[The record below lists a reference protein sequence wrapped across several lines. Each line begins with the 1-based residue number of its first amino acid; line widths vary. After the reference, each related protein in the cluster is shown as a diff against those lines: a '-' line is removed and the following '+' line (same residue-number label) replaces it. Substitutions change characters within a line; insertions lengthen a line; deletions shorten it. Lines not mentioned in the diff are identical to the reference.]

1 MKNKLL
7 SFAAVLC
14 IALLSIIPGKV
25 KANHAAGGEIIYTHL
40 GDSSYQF
47 ILKFYRDCRGPE
59 VPNSFLLCIYNSCT
73 NQSFTLPMP
82 KWTGT
87 LPPDNRANGSTVS
100 PGCSNSSTTCEVPGS
115 QTPGYREWWYT
126 CVVTNL
132 PLKCN
137 SWKFAC
143 IDPATNS
150 ALCCRNSSTNLV
162 GTPLF
167 YIETVFN
174 SSQTWNNNS
183 PYYSVKPIPY
193 VCLNRPFSFNMGAID
208 QDGDSLWSQLINPLA
223 TTSCGAAPT
232 NAPIVQGLNPPIN
245 FVNNPFQT
253 GGSFTLNG
261 NNGQMSFTSTVLGG
275 GALSIRTKEY
285 RKVPGQATYEI
296 GSIMR
301 DVQIQ
306 TIICTT
312 TPPVLDTVSIND
324 SGQFLNNKVYG
335 CIGQTLEFC
344 FEVTSSDTDAVIKA
358 EDNLQLSIPGATIIY
373 TGIGTDTVKGC
384 FKWTPTANDVGNHNF
399 LLVIKD
405 STCKPPGILFTYVH
419 TVDLEIWGPVEATA
433 DTSICSGEPAFLGV
447 TGGGNYQWTVLSGS
461 PNSLSSN
468 SIPNPVA
475 TPTTTTT
482 YLVTSTIN
490 PYCPDFNKD
499 TVEIEV
505 LKGPAIVGQADDT
518 TCPGYTFKMDA
529 GIIKQPGVTYAVNW
543 TPATG
548 LSSATDETPDVK
560 LKTTQQY
567 VVEIVSSDNRCKT
580 LDTVLIDVLTGL
592 TLENPDTEICSG
604 QSVALRGV
612 GDARYTYFW
621 NTKDSKAIYSDPTS
635 LTTVITPGDT
645 GFHTYTVTGQFYK
658 CIGHDTITNIRI
670 DVQPNPTAT
679 IDDDTR
685 MCFGDTM
692 QMNAIINPNTYNGY
706 TYSWT
711 PGAVL
716 DFPDRKNPIFS
727 AVTEGITTL
736 KFVVSTSAGCSDS
749 DEVELNVF
757 AADFMTLPADTA
769 ICPGDTISLAMQVQT
784 GTKFYW
790 LPDYNISSTSS
801 LQPRIWPV
809 ANQLYTAYGVDSFG
823 CLDTGE
829 VMIAVRPRA
838 VIDMPDSVIIYPG
851 ESYQMDPGGNCLY
864 YTWFPPLGLSNA
876 DVSNPSI
883 SPKVNTRYVVNGRN
897 EAGCFAIDSVDV
909 LVMND
914 GYIKLPNAFTPG
926 SRNNGTFKIIKRGIA
941 DLKTFAV
948 YNRWGTKVFE
958 TSDINQG
965 WDGTFN
971 GEAQPVGAY
980 VYTVE
985 AVSAA
990 GNRITKQGN
999 VTLIR

>member
-7 SFAAVLC
+7 SLATVLC
-14 IALLSIIPGKV
+14 IITLSIIPGKA

-82 KWTGT
+82 KWSGT

-100 PGCSNSSTTCEVPGS
+100 PGCSNSSTTCEVAGS

-126 CVVTNL
+126 CVVTDL

-232 NAPIVQGLNPPIN
+232 NAQTQTLTPAIN
-245 FVNNPFQT
+245 FTNNPFQT
-253 GGSFTLNG
+253 NNSFLING
-261 NNGQMSFTSTVLGG
+261 NNGQMSFTSAMLGG

-285 RKVPGQATYEI
+285 RKTPGQTAYEI

-306 TIICTT
+306 TIVCSN
-312 TPPVLDTVSIND
+312 TPPIIDTVSIND
-324 SGQFLNNKVYG
+324 SGQFLNNRVYG

-344 FEVTSSDTDAVIKA
+344 FEITSSDTDAVLKA
-358 EDNLQLSIPGATIIY
+358 EDNLPLSIPGATITY

-384 FKWTPTANDVGNHNF
+384 FKWTPTANDAGSHSF
-399 LLVIKD
+399 ILITKD
-405 STCKPPGILFTYVH
+405 STCKPPGILFTYVN
-419 TVDLEIWGPVEATA
+419 TVDLEIWGPVEAIG

-447 TGGGNYQWTVLSGS
+447 TGGANYLWTVISGS
-461 PNSLSSN
+461 NNSLSAN
-468 SIPNPVA
+468 NIPNPVA
-475 TPTTTTT
+475 TPVSTTT

-499 TVEIEV
+499 TVVIEV
-505 LKGPAIVGQADDT
+505 LNGPTIAGQPDDT
-518 TCPGYTFKMDA
+518 TCPGYTFSMNI
-529 GIIKQPGVTYAVNW
+529 GIAKEPGVSYSVNW

-548 LSSATDETPDVK
+548 LSSTTDETPDAK
-560 LKTTQQY
+560 LKTAQQY
-567 VVEIVSSDNRCKT
+567 IVEVSSSNNRCKT
-580 LDTVLIDVLTGL
+580 LDTVNIDVLTGL
-592 TLENPDTEICSG
+592 TLENPDTAICSG
-604 QSVALRGV
+604 QFVDIRGL
-612 GDARYTYFW
+612 GDSRYTYFW
-621 NTKDSKAIYSDPTS
+621 KSDDNKVIYSDPNA
-635 LTTVITPGDT
+635 LITTITPGDT
-645 GFHTYTVTGQFYK
+645 GEHVYTIIGQYYK
-658 CIGHDTITNIRI
+658 CNGHDTLTSVRI
-670 DVQPNPTAT
+670 DVQPNPTT
-679 IDDDTR
+679 IVDDDATL
-685 MCFGDTM
+685 CFGDTM
-692 QMNAIINPNTYNGY
+692 KLNAVVSPLAYTKYN
-706 TYSWT
+706 YSWT
-711 PGAVL
+711 PGAML
-716 DFPDRKNPIFS
+716 DFPNRKNPVFS
-727 AVTEGITTL
+727 AITEGNTTL

-749 DEVELNVF
+749 DEVNINVF
-757 AADFMTLPADTA
+757 SPKFITMPNDTA
-769 ICPGDTISLAMQVQT
+769 ICPGDSIGLNMVIEP
-784 GTKFYW
+784 GVKFYW
-790 LPDYNISSTSS
+790 LPDYNISSISS
-801 LQPRIWPV
+801 MQPRVWPV
-809 ANQLYTAYGVDSFG
+809 TNQLYTVYGVDSLG
-823 CLDTGE
+823 CLDTGK
-829 VMIAVRPRA
+829 VWVSVRPRA
-838 VIDMPDSVIIYPG
+838 IIDIPDSITIYSG

-876 DVSNPSI
+876 DVSNPAI
-883 SPKVNTRYVVNGRN
+883 SPKVNTRYLVNGRN
-897 EAGCFAIDSVDV
+897 ESGCMVKDSIDV
-909 LVMND
+909 LVLND

-926 SRNNGTFKIIKRGIA
+926 NGSNGTLRIIKRGIA
-941 DLKTFAV
+941 NLKTYAI

-958 TSDINQG
+958 TSDINEG
-965 WDGTFN
+965 WDGSYN
-971 GEAQPVGAY
+971 GEEQPMGVY
-980 VYTVE
+980 VYTIE
-985 AVSAA
+985 ATLPN
-990 GNRITKQGN
+990 GNTISKQGN
-999 VTLIR
+999 VTLVR